1 MAFSTQEL
9 QYLDGLV
16 PSYYE
21 NGYKYYVAYTNT
33 NTNSSSSS
41 AQTGT
46 PDMIV
51 YFSKNEITTSGYGQ
65 FIVPAGSIKC
75 SVVASDYYSG
85 YGSSYY
91 LGSRLLTTSVNSQTL
106 DIPDYEHIFSN
117 AVGTAESVALS
128 PNPYGMEMKYN
139 ETLGASAFLIGVL
152 LMFTVFI
159 RIFMR
164 G

>member
-1 MAFSTQEL
+1 MAFSTTEL

-51 YFSKNEITTSGYGQ
+51 YFSKNEIKTSGYGQ
-65 FIVPAGSIKC
+65 FTIPSGSVKC
-75 SVVASDYYSG
+75 DVIASDYYSG
-85 YGSSYY
+85 YGSTYY
-91 LGSRLLTTSVNSQTL
+91 LGARLLTTRVNSSTL

-117 AVGTAESVALS
+117 AVGTSESVALS
-128 PNPYGMEMKYN
+128 PNPYGMEMKTN
-139 ETLGASAFLIGVL
+139 DTLGACTFILSVL
-152 LMFTVFI
+152 LMFSCLI
-159 RIFMR
+159 RFFLR
-164 G
+164 